1 MNSETD
7 LIFWLMDP
15 GILPSILIAAIG
27 VLLIKT
33 SLRLILYKET
43 QPEDQNYRKILFLV
57 MILPILSFITFASV
71 ISMIFSVI
79 GSLILNQPI
88 HWY

>member
-1 MNSETD
+1 MDLETD

-15 GILPSILIAAIG
+15 GVLLSLLIATIC
-27 VLLIKT
+27 VLLIKMI
-33 SLRLILYKET
+33 LRRILYKEI
-43 QPEDQNYRKILFLV
+43 QSEDRNYRKSLFMLTS
-57 MILPILSFITFASV
+57 LPILCFISFASV
-71 ISMIFSVI
+71 ISVIFSVI

>member
-79 GSLILNQPI
+79 GSLILNQPV

>member
-1 MNSETD
+1 MDSETD

-15 GILPSILIAAIG
+15 GILPSILIATIG

-71 ISMIFSVI
+71 ISMIFSVV

>member
-1 MNSETD
+1 MNSETN

-15 GILPSILIAAIG
+15 GVLPSLLIATIC
-27 VLLIKT
+27 VLLIKM
-33 SLRLILYKET
+33 SLRRILYKEL
-43 QPEDQNYRKILFLV
+43 QSEDRNYRKSLFML
-57 MILPILSFITFASV
+57 MSLPILGFIAFASV

>member
-1 MNSETD
+1 MNSETN

-15 GILPSILIAAIG
+15 RILPSLLIATIG
-27 VLLIKT
+27 VLLIKM
-33 SLRLILYKET
+33 SLRRILHKET
-43 QPEDQNYRKILFLV
+43 QPEDQNYRKSLFIL
-57 MILPILSFITFASV
+57 MSLPILSFITFASV

-79 GSLILNQPI
+79 ESLILNQPI

>member
-1 MNSETD
+1 MNSETN

-15 GILPSILIAAIG
+15 GVLPSLSIAMIC
-27 VLLIKT
+27 VLLIKMI
-33 SLRLILYKET
+33 LRRILHKEV
-43 QPEDQNYRKILFLV
+43 QSEDQNYRKSLFML
-57 MILPILSFITFASV
+57 MSLPILCFVVFASA

-79 GSLILNQPI
+79 GSLILSQPI

>member
-7 LIFWLMDP
+7 LIFWLIDP

-57 MILPILSFITFASV
+57 MISPILSFITFASV
-71 ISMIFSVI
+71 ISMIFSVVR
-79 GSLILNQPI
+79 SLILNQPI
-88 HWY
+88 RWY

>member
-1 MNSETD
+1 MNSETN

-15 GILPSILIAAIG
+15 GVLPNLLIATIC
-27 VLLIKT
+27 VLLIKML
-33 SLRLILYKET
+33 LRRILYKEL
-43 QPEDQNYRKILFLV
+43 QSEDRNYRKSLFML
-57 MILPILSFITFASV
+57 MSLPILGFISFASV
-71 ISMIFSVI
+71 ISVIFSVI

>member
-27 VLLIKT
+27 VLLIKM

>member
-1 MNSETD
+1 MDLETD

-15 GILPSILIAAIG
+15 GVLPSLLIATIC
-27 VLLIKT
+27 VLLIKMI
-33 SLRLILYKET
+33 LRRILYKEI
-43 QPEDQNYRKILFLV
+43 QSEDRNYRKSLFML
-57 MILPILSFITFASV
+57 MSLPILSFITFASV

-79 GSLILNQPI
+79 ESLILNQPI

>member
-7 LIFWLMDP
+7 LIFWLIDP